1 MDKKFKGDI
10 MNEIIEG
17 VNMTGPAGV
26 YQIHNKRCKLEL
38 DISKLIRTFI
48 DDTQM
53 GIESIT
59 VSTPRKG
66 GCRSLERFLV
76 DLTITLKL

>member
-1 MDKKFKGDI
+1 
-10 MNEIIEG
+10 MNEIIEE
-17 VNMTGPAGV
+17 VNMVGPSGV
-26 YQIHNKRCKLEL
+26 YQIHNKRCKLES

-66 GCRSLERFLV
+66 GYRSLERFLV